1 MSRDGRRRRALLLAG
16 MTLPLVTAAAITIPG
31 ASASAADGRKP
42 IAGTKP
48 AWATDAAARATT
60 TKTDSTQ
67 KVDARVWL
75 TGRDPQGMTDYAQ
88 AVSDPHSASYRHFL
102 TPAQFNQRFGP
113 TARQIGSVTSWL
125 RSAGLTVTEQN
136 NHYVRVQGTLSRA
149 TKAFGV
155 GFDNYKVAG
164 KVERAPRADASVPSA
179 VSSSVLTVTGL
190 DSRKTMRRPAETLPP
205 PEPNFWVAEPCARY
219 YGQKVADDQPAA
231 FGKHQPYAMCGLTPK
246 QLRGAYGV
254 TGSGLTGKG
263 VTVAITDAYAL
274 STMEQDA
281 NAYAVKHGDKPFRPG
296 QYREVLP
303 DTFDNVDACGAAGW
317 YGEEALDVESV
328 HAMAPDANITY
339 VAGRNCI
346 DGLDEAL
353 LEIVDNRLADI
364 VSNSWGDLT
373 EHYTMALI
381 KAEEQI
387 FKQGAI
393 EGIGFYFSSGDCGY
407 EAPGTPCQAR
417 YGDFP
422 SHQRQVDLPTSD
434 PWVTSVGGTTLAVG
448 SSNDYKFETGWGQLN
463 VNLSA
468 DGKSWTPT
476 PPGPY
481 PDSYVAG
488 AGGGTS
494 TWFKQPAYQV
504 GTVPRSLSTAL
515 PDGTTNNKP
524 MRVIPDIGALAD
536 PTTGFRFGMTS
547 ELPDGSFGFAESR
560 IGGTSL
566 ACPMVAGIQA
576 LAQQAQGGVPIG
588 FANPAIYLRGDSRAY
603 HDVTDHPL
611 GSAHI
616 AFVRADYTDPFAK
629 QGPNVYHLRTE
640 GINGVGADALH
651 ATPGYDNVT
660 GVGTPTRQYLES
672 YDSR

>member
-1 MSRDGRRRRALLLAG
+1 MSRDGRRRRALMLMG
-16 MTLPLVTAAAITIPG
+16 MTVPLVTAAAIAIPSS
-31 ASASAADGRKP
+31 SANAADGRKP

-48 AWATDAAARATT
+48 TWATDSARATT
-60 TKTDSTQ
+60 TKADSTQ
-67 KVDARVWL
+67 QQVDARVWL
-75 TGRDPQGMTDYAQ
+75 AGRDPQAMTDYAQ
-88 AVSDPHSASYRHFL
+88 AVSDPSSALYRHFL
-102 TPAQFNQRFGP
+102 TPAQFNARFAP
-113 TARQIGSVTSWL
+113 TAEQVSSVTSWL
-125 RSAGLTVTEQN
+125 KSAGLTVTEQN
-136 NHYVRVQGTLSRA
+136 NHYVRVRGTQEKA
-149 TKAFGV
+149 AKAFGTDF
-155 GFDNYKVAG
+155 GSYKVQG
-164 KVERAPRADASVPSA
+164 KVERAPQKDASVPSS

-190 DSRKTMRRPAETLPP
+190 DSRKTLRQPAETLPP
-205 PEPNFWVAEPCARY
+205 PEPNFWVAEPCASF
-219 YGQKVADDQPAA
+219 YGQKVANDKPAA
-231 FGKHQPYAMCGLTPK
+231 FGKRQPYAMCGLTPK

-254 TGSGLTGKG
+254 SGSGLTGKG

-274 STMEQDA
+274 STMEKDA
-281 NAYAVKHGDKPFRPG
+281 NTYSVRHGEQPFRPG

-339 VAGRNCI
+339 VGGRNCI
-346 DGLDEAL
+346 DGLDEAMIK
-353 LEIVDNRLADI
+353 IVDNHLADI

-417 YGDFP
+417 YGDEP
-422 SHQRQVDLPTSD
+422 NQSHQRQVDLPTSD

-448 SSNDYKFETGWGQLN
+448 SKNDYKFETGWGQMN

-468 DGKSWTPT
+468 DGKSWSPA

-481 PDSYVAG
+481 PASYSSG

-494 TWFKQPAYQV
+494 TWFKQPFYQ
-504 GTVPRSLSTAL
+504 GRTVPRSLSTAL
-515 PDGTTNNKP
+515 PDGTTSKKP

-566 ACPMVAGIQA
+566 ASPMVAGIQA
-576 LAQQAQGGVPIG
+576 LAQQAQGGAPIG
-588 FANPAIYLRGDSRAY
+588 FANPSIYLRAGSGAY
-603 HDVTDHPL
+603 NDVVDHPQ
-611 GSAHI
+611 GAQI
-616 AFVRADYTDPFAK
+616 AFVRTDYTDPSTK
-629 QGPNVYHLRTE
+629 QGPLVFHLRSE

-651 ATPGYDNVT
+651 ATAGYDNVT
-660 GVGTPTRQYLES
+660 GVGSPTRRYLES
-672 YDSR
+672 FR

>member
-1 MSRDGRRRRALLLAG
+1 MPRDGRRRRALAITA
-16 MTLPLVTAAAITIPG
+16 MALPLVTAAAVAIPG
-31 ASASAADGRKP
+31 SSASAADNRDP

-48 AWATDAAARATT
+48 AWATNAARTTATA
-60 TKTDSTQ
+60 KTDDVQ
-67 KVDARVWL
+67 QIDARVWL
-75 TGRDPQGMTDYAQ
+75 SGRDPQAMTAYAQ
-88 AVSDPHSASYRHFL
+88 AVSDPRSSLYRHFL

-113 TARQIGSVTSWL
+113 TSQQISEVTSWL

-136 NHYVRVQGTLSRA
+136 SHYVRVRGTLAKA

-155 GFDNYKVAG
+155 SFGAYKVEG
-164 KVERAPRADASVPSA
+164 KVERAPQQDASVPAA

-190 DSRKTMRRPAETLPP
+190 DSRQALRRPAETLPP
-205 PEPNFWVAEPCARY
+205 PEPNFWVAGPCASY
-219 YGQKVADDQPAA
+219 YGQKVATDKPAA
-231 FGKHQPYAMCGLTPK
+231 YGKHQPYAMCGLTPK

-263 VTVAITDAYAL
+263 VTVAVVDAYAL
-274 STMEQDA
+274 STMRKDA
-281 NAYAVKHGDKPFRPG
+281 NTYAVRHGDKPFRAG

-317 YGEEALDVESV
+317 YGEEALDIESV
-328 HAMAPDANITY
+328 HAMAPDANVTY

-346 DGLDEAL
+346 DGLDEAML
-353 LEIVDNRLADI
+353 KIVDNHLADI

-381 KAEEQI
+381 KSEEQI

-448 SSNDYKFETGWGQLN
+448 ARNDYKFETGWGQLN

-468 DGKSWTPT
+468 DGKTWTPT

-481 PDSYVAG
+481 PDTYVAG

-494 TWFKQPAYQV
+494 TWFRQPVYQM

-515 PDGTTNNKP
+515 PDGTTSKRP
-524 MRVIPDIGALAD
+524 MRVVPDIGALAD

-547 ELPDGSFGFAESR
+547 QLPDGSFGFAESR

-566 ACPMVAGIQA
+566 ACPMIAGVQA
-576 LAQQAQGGVPIG
+576 LAQQAQGGMPIG
-588 FANPAIYLRGDSRAY
+588 FANPAIYLRAGSRAF

-611 GSAHI
+611 GSTPV
-616 AFVRADYTDPFAK
+616 AFVRTDYTDPFAK
-629 QGPNVYHLRTE
+629 QGPLVFHLRTE
-640 GINGVGADALH
+640 GINGEGADALH
-651 ATPGYDNVT
+651 ATRGYDNVT
-660 GVGTPTRQYLES
+660 GVGTPTRQYVES
-672 YDSR
+672 FGR

>member
-1 MSRDGRRRRALLLAG
+1 MSRDGRRRRALAF
-16 MTLPLVTAAAITIPG
+16 TAVALPLVAAAAVTVPG
-31 ASASAADGRKP
+31 SASAADGRKP

-48 AWATDAAARATT
+48 SWAASSARTDVAKAAPAAR
-60 TKTDSTQ
+60 Q
-67 KVDARVWL
+67 IDARVWL
-75 TGRDPQGMTDYAQ
+75 AGRDPQAMTAYAQ
-88 AVSDPHSASYRHFL
+88 AVSDPGNSIYRHFL
-102 TPAQFNQRFGP
+102 TPAQFKQRFAP
-113 TARQIGSVTSWL
+113 TQQQVSAVTSWL
-125 RSAGLTVTEQN
+125 TSTGLKVTQAN
-136 NHYVRVQGTLSRA
+136 DHYVRVQGSLSAA

-155 GFDNYKVAG
+155 DFSGYKVDG
-164 KVERAPRADASVPSA
+164 KVERAPQRDATVPSA

-190 DSRKTMRRPAETLPP
+190 DSRKAVRHPAETLPP
-205 PEPNFWVAEPCARY
+205 PDPNFWVAEPCANY
-219 YGQKVADDQPAA
+219 YRQKLANAQPRA

-263 VTVAITDAYAL
+263 VTVAVTDAYAL
-274 STMEQDA
+274 STMQQDA
-281 NAYAVKHGDKPFRPG
+281 NTYAVRHGDKPFRPG

-303 DTFDNVDACGAAGW
+303 ATFDQVDACGASGW
-317 YGEEALDVESV
+317 YGEEALDIESV
-328 HAMAPDANITY
+328 HAMAPDANVTY
-339 VAGRNCI
+339 VAGQNCL
-346 DGLDEAL
+346 DGLDDAML
-353 LEIVDNRLADI
+353 KIVDNRLADI
-364 VSNSWGDLT
+364 VTNSWGDLT

-387 FKQGAI
+387 FQQGAI

-417 YGDFP
+417 YGDAQ
-422 SHQRQVDLPTSD
+422 STQRQVDLPTSD

-448 SSNDYKFETGWGQLN
+448 SQNNYKFETGWGQMN
-463 VNLSA
+463 VDLSA
-468 DGKSWTPT
+468 DGQTWTPN

-494 TWFKQPAYQV
+494 AWFTQPGYQR
-504 GTVPRSLSTAL
+504 GTVPRSLSTKL
-515 PDGTTNNKP
+515 PDGTTSSKP
-524 MRVIPDIGALAD
+524 MRVIPDVGALAD
-536 PTTGFRFGMTS
+536 PVTGFRFGMTS
-547 ELPDGSFGFAESR
+547 QLPDGSFGFAESR

-566 ACPMVAGIQA
+566 ASPLFAGIQA

-588 FANPAIYLRGDSRAY
+588 FANPAIYLRSGSRAY

-611 GSAHI
+611 GSTPI
-616 AFVRADYTDPFAK
+616 AFARADYTDPFAK
-629 QGPNVYHLRTE
+629 QGPIVYHLRSE

-660 GVGTPTRQYLES
+660 GVGSPTRGYLNS
-672 YDSR
+672 YRH

>member
-1 MSRDGRRRRALLLAG
+1 
-16 MTLPLVTAAAITIPG
+16 VTAAAITIPSS
-31 ASASAADGRKP
+31 SASAADGRKP

-48 AWATDAAARATT
+48 TWATNAARATT
-60 TKTDSTQ
+60 AKTDSAQ
-67 KVDARVWL
+67 QIDARVWL
-75 TGRDPQGMTDYAQ
+75 AGRDPAAMTANAQ
-88 AVSDPHSASYRHFL
+88 AVSDPSSALYRHFL
-102 TPAQFNQRFGP
+102 TPAQFNQRFAP
-113 TARQIGSVTSWL
+113 TAQQVGAVTSWL
-125 RSAGLTVTEQN
+125 KSAGLTVTEQN
-136 NHYVRVQGTLSRA
+136 SHYVRVKGTLSKA

-155 GFDNYKVAG
+155 NFGSYKVQG
-164 KVERAPRADASVPSA
+164 KVERAPQSDASVPSA

-190 DSRKTMRRPAETLPP
+190 DSRKTLRQPAETLPP
-205 PEPNFWVAEPCARY
+205 PEPNFWVAEPCASY
-219 YGQKVADDQPAA
+219 YGQKVANDKPAA

-246 QLRGAYGV
+246 QLRGAYGA

-274 STMEQDA
+274 STMRKDA
-281 NAYAVKHGDKPFRPG
+281 NTYSVRHGDKAFRPG

-317 YGEEALDVESV
+317 YGEEALDVESA

-346 DGLDEAL
+346 DGLDEAMIK
-353 LEIVDNRLADI
+353 IVDNHLADI

-448 SSNDYKFETGWGQLN
+448 ATNNYQFETGWGQLN

-468 DGKSWTPT
+468 DGKSWSPT

-481 PDSYVAG
+481 PASYAAG

-494 TWFKQPAYQV
+494 AWFRQPAYQSR
-504 GTVPRSLSTAL
+504 TVPRSLSTAL
-515 PDGTTNNKP
+515 PDGTTSKKP

-547 ELPDGSFGFAESR
+547 QLPDGSFGFAESR

-566 ACPMVAGIQA
+566 ASPMVAGIQA

-588 FANPAIYLRGDSRAY
+588 FANPAIYLRSGAGVY

-611 GSAHI
+611 GSTQV
-616 AFVRADYTDPFAK
+616 AFARADYTDPFAK
-629 QGPNVYHLRTE
+629 QGPNVYHLRSE

-660 GVGTPTRQYLES
+660 GVGTPTRRYLES
-672 YDSR
+672 FGR

>member
-1 MSRDGRRRRALLLAG
+1 MSRDGRGRRALTLAG
-16 MTLPLVTAAAITIPG
+16 VTLPLVAAAAITIPSS
-31 ASASAADGRKP
+31 SANAADDREP

-48 AWATDAAARATT
+48 AWATEAARAARAAT
-60 TKTDSTQ
+60 TKADSLQ
-67 KVDARVWL
+67 EIDARVWL
-75 TGRDPQGMTDYAQ
+75 AGRDPHGMTNYAR
-88 AVSDPHSASYRHFL
+88 AVSDPRSARYRHFL
-102 TPAQFNQRFGP
+102 TPARFNQRFGP
-113 TARQIGSVTSWL
+113 TARQISAVTSWL

-136 NHYVRVQGTLSRA
+136 THYVRVQGTLTKA

-155 GFDNYKVAG
+155 DFDHYKVAG
-164 KVERAPRADASVPSA
+164 KVERAPRANASVPSA

-205 PEPNFWVAEPCARY
+205 PDPNFWVAEPCARH
-219 YGQKVADDQPAA
+219 YGQKVANDKPAA
-231 FGKHQPYAMCGLTPK
+231 FGKHQPYAMCGLVPK

-274 STMEQDA
+274 STMEKDA
-281 NAYAVKHGDKPFRPG
+281 NTYAVRHGDKPFRPG

-303 DTFDNVDACGAAGW
+303 DTFDHVEECGAAGW
-317 YGEEALDVESV
+317 YCEQALDVESV
-328 HAMAPDANITY
+328 HAMAPDANIVY

-353 LEIVDNRLADI
+353 IKIVDNRLADI
-364 VSNSWGDLT
+364 VSNSWGDLS
-373 EHYTMALI
+373 EHYTPALI

-434 PWVTSVGGTTLAVG
+434 PWVTSVGGTTLAVD
-448 SSNDYKFETGWGQLN
+448 SANNYKFETGWGQMN

-468 DGKSWTPT
+468 DGRSWSPT

-494 TWFKQPAYQV
+494 TMFKQPFYQSR
-504 GTVPRSLSTAL
+504 TVPRSLSKAL
-515 PDGTTNNKP
+515 PDGTTSKRP

-547 ELPDGSFGFAESR
+547 QLPDGSFGFAESR

-576 LAQQAQGGVPIG
+576 LAQQAQGGMPIG
-588 FANPAIYLRGDSRAY
+588 FANPAIYLRAGTRAY

-611 GSAHI
+611 GSTQV
-616 AFVRADYTDPFAK
+616 AFVRADYTDPFAR

-660 GVGTPTRQYLES
+660 GVGTPTRRYLES
-672 YDSR
+672 YG